1 MSDNTETQKNMSTNY
16 MYEKYCKNINTNTDT
31 QSLNVSLTGFC
42 VIQVTAEQYKQ
53 RVKFTELLV

>member
-1 MSDNTETQKNMSTNY
+1 MSTNY
-16 MYEKYCKNINTNTDT
+16 MYEKYCNNVNENTDT
-31 QSLNVSLTGFC
+31 QSSNVSLTGLC